1 MDVGLGFFLVLEA
14 LVDLVRELL
23 QAFLLDL
30 LELEPLQRLASD
42 LDVLVALGD
51 GGLEALA
58 LGLELD
64 ARRELLEEVGQLLL
78 LPGEEELL

>member
-1 MDVGLGFFLVLEA
+1 MDVGLCLFLVLEA

-30 LELEPLQRLASD
+30 LELQPLQCLAAD
-42 LDVLVALGD
+42 LDVLVALAD
-51 GGLEALA
+51 RGLEALA
-58 LGLELD
+58 LGLELN
-64 ARRELLEEVGQLLL
+64 AGRELLEEVSQLPL